1 MTASNGP
8 AGPRATR
15 TALAVALAV
24 LIVVG
29 GVLATRPGKATYI
42 GAAIPENRVVAV
54 LQYRGSAASEPLR
67 EAMLALRAKPDDL
80 VAATA
85 AARLVIADGRK
96 AGDSRLVGAALGF
109 LRPFM
114 ADANAETLYLAATA
128 RQYQHDFPA
137 ALGLLDQAIAKDPRY
152 LDALLTRATVLTVL
166 GRYDRALPDCQAIH
180 ALPQPQVGFLC
191 QATALIQSAE
201 APALYQR
208 LKTITGARGA
218 LDPALK
224 GWAVGLM
231 GEIAMLQ
238 GNADLA
244 IRHLAAVVADDPLA
258 LRERL
263 LLVDVLLGERRSD
276 QALTLLEDTPEI
288 DGVLIRRVLAR
299 DLQGESATVDR
310 TELARRF
317 QLNLDL
323 GLTAHAREETRFFL
337 QIAKDYPL
345 ALQRAEVNWALQH
358 EIEDAQL
365 LIDAAVAAGRPQA
378 AAPVLAWMAEQ
389 KVVVPGLRIPASVV
403 EAAK

>member
-1 MTASNGP
+1 MTTSNG
-8 AGPRATR
+8 AVGSRATR
-15 TALAVALAV
+15 TALAAALAV

-29 GVLATRPGKATYI
+29 GVLATRPGKVTYI
-42 GAAIPENRVVAV
+42 GAPIAENRVVAV
-54 LQYRGSAASEPLR
+54 LQNRGSAASEPLR

-80 VAATA
+80 GAAMA
-85 AARLVIADGRK
+85 AARMVIAEGRT
-96 AGDSRLVGAALGF
+96 AGDSRLVGAALGV

-114 ADANAETLYLAATA
+114 ANPNAETLYLAASA
-128 RQYQHDFPA
+128 RQYQHDFA
-137 ALGLLDQAIAKDPRY
+137 GAIALLDRAIAKDPRY
-152 LDALLTRATVLTVL
+152 LDALLTRATVQTVL

-201 APALYQR
+201 APALYER
-208 LKTITGARGA
+208 LKAITEVRGA
-218 LDPALK
+218 LDPALQ

-244 IRHLAAVVADDPLA
+244 IQHLTAVVAKDPLA

-263 LLVDVLLGERRSD
+263 LLVDVLLGERLSD
-276 QALTLLEDTPEI
+276 QALTLLEGTPEI

-299 DLQGESATVDR
+299 EMQGESATADR
-310 TELARRF
+310 KELARRF

-323 GLTAHAREETRFFL
+323 GLTAHAREETRYFL
-337 QIAKDYPL
+337 QIAKDDPL
-345 ALQRAEVNWALQH
+345 ALQRSEVNWALQH

-365 LIDAAVAAGRPQA
+365 LIDAAEAAGRPQA
-378 AAPVLAWMAEQ
+378 AAPVLAWIAEQ
-389 KVVVPGLRIPASVV
+389 KVVVPGMRIPASVV